1 MTDIEIKYHNHI
13 EELNKINIVE
23 YCFIKKAMKKCEEQ
37 TKYNML
43 MQDGYPKN
51 DWCKHLFEYCNDV
64 LDIKKM
70 NNRYVCSKDRL
81 DAIDFRIIRNYQI
94 KKTDDEELKRQ
105 NPFNYSVNKYLIK

>member
-1 MTDIEIKYHNHI
+1 MKYHNHI
-13 EELNKINIVE
+13 GELNKINTVE
-23 YCFIKKAMKKCEEQ
+23 YCLINRAIKKYRYQ
-37 TKYNML
+37 TNYYMG
-43 MQDGYPKN
+43 QDSYCKN
-51 DWCKHLFEYCNDV
+51 GWCKHLFEYCNDV

-94 KKTDDEELKRQ
+94 KMTHSEELQRQ

>member
-1 MTDIEIKYHNHI
+1 MSDIEMKYHNHI

-23 YCFIKKAMKKCEEQ
+23 YCLINRAMKKYGEQ

-43 MQDGYPKN
+43 LQYGYFKN